1 MEFVECIMEKEL
13 LKHLSEEFF
22 DFFYLHSTCKV
33 IASWTLLC
41 KASLFDWQVYTTSFI
56 SCVTLIFKSNDD
68 TVPPHNPGFDVAFTP
83 STGMPSFHQ
92 ETFAGGLLELES
104 QIIVA
109 SMPGTNSSGSTRI
122 LTVSGATEKKNWEND

>member
-1 MEFVECIMEKEL
+1 MTTQI
-13 LKHLSEEFF
+13 
-22 DFFYLHSTCKV
+22 FYLHKTCSV

-41 KASLFDWQVYTTSFI
+41 NASLLLWHVYTTSFI

-68 TVPPHNPGFDVAFTP
+68 TVPPHNPDFDVPLTP
-83 STGMPSFHQ
+83 STGIPSFHQ
-92 ETFAGGLLELES
+92 VIFAGGLLELES

-122 LTVSGATEKKNWEND
+122 LTVSGATIH